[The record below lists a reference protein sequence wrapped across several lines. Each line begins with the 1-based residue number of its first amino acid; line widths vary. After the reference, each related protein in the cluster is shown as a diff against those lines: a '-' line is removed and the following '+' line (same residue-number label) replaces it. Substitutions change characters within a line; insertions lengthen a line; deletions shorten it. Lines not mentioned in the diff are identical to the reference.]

1 MINKRMAYEEL
12 NLLPV
17 WLHRKRQEKV
27 KRTLF
32 DIGSYFFKELN
43 ISIIFPQFD
52 EPSKDEIELSKN
64 LHTYM
69 NSISEN
75 SKCIRNLKESE
86 LAATLKMNLSH
97 HIFLIGDTK
106 SMELNDL
113 GINFKSSPSI
123 EEMLGNTD
131 KKKKLWHDIQSL
143 LRDEMKG
150 KF

>member
-1 MINKRMAYEEL
+1 
-12 NLLPV
+12 
-17 WLHRKRQEKV
+17 
-27 KRTLF
+27 
-32 DIGSYFFKELN
+32 
-43 ISIIFPQFD
+43 
-52 EPSKDEIELSKN
+52 
-64 LHTYM
+64 M

-106 SMELNDL
+106 SMELNNL

-143 LRDEMKG
+143 LRDEMKE